1 MRLFGKNPVFE
12 RLRANPKSIKNIT
25 IQEGL
30 PEAGA
35 IYKKARQWGIAVY
48 AVPRTRMQKLSAH
61 INSQGV
67 LMDVDDFEYTPYADV
82 LEHALEKKITLLF
95 LDDLND
101 PQNLGAIIRS
111 VSCLGHFAIII
122 PTKDSVG
129 VTEAVLRVA
138 SGGENYVT
146 IARVG
151 NLSNAIK
158 EAKSQGFHMV
168 GTVVKGGINIEECEM
183 PYPLGLVVGSEQSG
197 VREVIRKHL
206 DMEIT
211 IPMHIDTMSMNVSHA
226 TTILCYE
233 IAKQKHLYAKKNKTK
248 N

>member
-30 PEAGA
+30 PEAAA
-35 IYKKARQWGIAVY
+35 IYKKAKQWGVAVY

-67 LMDVDDFEYTPYADV
+67 MMDVDDFEYVPYADV
-82 LEHALEKKITLLF
+82 LERALEKKITLLF

-101 PQNLGAIIRS
+101 PQNLGSIIRS
-111 VSCLGHFAIII
+111 VSCLGHFAIIL

-158 EAKSQGFHMV
+158 EAKSQGFQIV
-168 GTVVKGGINIEECEM
+168 GTVVKGGQNIEECTM

-197 VREVIRKHL
+197 VRDVIRKLL
-206 DMEIT
+206 DVEIT
-211 IPMHIDTMSMNVSHA
+211 IPMHIDTMSMNVSQA

-233 IAKQKHLYAKKNKTK
+233 IAKQKHLYAKKDKTK

>member
-12 RLRANPKSIKNIT
+12 RLRANPKTIKNIT

-35 IYKKARQWGIAVY
+35 VYKKAKQHGISVY
-48 AVPRTRMQKLSAH
+48 VVPRSRMQKLAGH

-67 LMDVDDFEYTPYADV
+67 MMDVDDFEYAPYDEV
-82 LEHALEKKITLLF
+82 LTRALEKKTTLLF

-111 VSCLGHFAIII
+111 VSCLGHFAIIL
-122 PTKDSVG
+122 PTKDSVA

-138 SGGENYVT
+138 SGGENYIS

-158 EAKSQGFHMV
+158 EAKEEGFHIV
-168 GTVVKGGINIEECEM
+168 GTVVKGGVNIEECTM
-183 PYPLGLVVGSEQSG
+183 PYPMGLVVGSEGSG
-197 VREVIRKHL
+197 VRDVIRKHL
-206 DMEIT
+206 DLEIT
-211 IPMHIDTMSMNVSHA
+211 IPMHIDTMSMNVSQA

-233 IAKQKHLYAKKNKTK
+233 IAKQKHLYAKKDKTK
-248 N
+248 